1 MFLLMIKR
9 ISLFVM
15 LLFSILAC
23 KSEAQKLTPATWKYS
38 LSKKEVALGQTV
50 DLIFEADI
58 EDTWYLYSSDFDP
71 NLGPNLTVIT
81 FEPNSTYKLV
91 GKLKAIGSKKKYDD
105 IWGGEYT
112 YFKHKALFKQ
122 TVKIL
127 SEQVTIKGSY
137 TYQVCTEVDGR
148 CVTGDGEFEFKD
160 FVVTKANGSS
170 SIEIVPDK
178 IKQTDYTA
186 IAQPPLDSNEKTVAA
201 TNASVINK
209 QTHKPLVL
217 KKRGDSDSKNKSLAY
232 FMFIAFLAGI
242 ASLLT
247 PCVFPM
253 IPMTVTFFTN
263 NSERKHHAVA
273 KAVVYGIS
281 IILIYTLIGVVAA
294 RINGPA
300 FANLLSTHWIPNLLF
315 TIIFVFF
322 ALSFL
327 GMFEITLPSRFVNSV
342 DRQADKGGYYGVFFM
357 AFTIVLVSFSCT
369 GPIVGTILVE
379 AAGGELRKPILGML
393 AYSSA
398 FAIPFT
404 LFALF
409 PEWLNSL
416 PKSGGWLNVVK
427 VTFGFIELALA
438 FKFLS
443 VADQVQHWGI
453 LDREVYL
460 CFWIVIF
467 ALLGFYLLGKIRL
480 SHDSPVEKISVIRLM
495 LATVTLAF
503 TVYLIPGLWGA
514 PLKAIS
520 GYMPPMTSQ
529 DFNLTLTNTAIMTA
543 ERDSEKSLCDTI
555 PKYSDVFKL
564 PHGLNGY
571 FEYKQA
577 VACAKA
583 KNLPLFIDF
592 TGHGCVNCRKMEA
605 NVWSDPQV
613 LKRLKEN
620 YVVVALYV
628 DDPTKVPENEW
639 ITSTFDGKVKKSIGA
654 INGDIQITRF
664 NNNAQ
669 PYYILLDPETEELLA
684 NPVAYNPNIPEFID
698 FLDEGKTN
706 FELLRKE

>member
-1 MFLLMIKR
+1 MIKR
-9 ISLFVM
+9 ISLFIM

-23 KSEAQKLTPATWKYS
+23 KSEAQKLTPATWKHS
-38 LSKKEVALGQTV
+38 LSKKEVSIGQTV

-91 GKLKAIGSKKKYDD
+91 GKLKPIGAKKKYDD

-127 SEQVTIKGSY
+127 SEQVVIKGSY

-160 FVVTKANGSS
+160 FVVTKANGFSS
-170 SIEIVPDK
+170 TEIAPDK
-178 IKQTDYTA
+178 IKQTDYNT

-209 QTHKPLVL
+209 QTRKPLVL

-263 NSERKHHAVA
+263 NSKRKHHAVA
-273 KAVVYGIS
+273 KAIVYGIS

-327 GMFEITLPSRFVNSV
+327 GMFEITLPSGFVNSV

-555 PKYSDVFKL
+555 PTYSDVFKL

-639 ITSTFDGKVKKSIGA
+639 ITSAFDGKVKKSIGA

-669 PYYILLDPETEELLA
+669 PYYILLDPKTEQLLA

>member
-1 MFLLMIKR
+1 MPLLMTKRIFLLTAF
-9 ISLFVM
+9 LFIGCSQ
-15 LLFSILAC
+15 FSSAQILN
-23 KSEAQKLTPATWKYS
+23 PAKWKHS
-38 LSKKEVALGQTV
+38 LSKNQVVVGETV

-58 EDTWYLYSSDFDP
+58 PEPWYMYSSDFVLED
-71 NLGPNLTVIT
+71 GPNVTVFV
-81 FEPNSTYKLV
+81 FEPNSAYKLV
-91 GKLKAIGSKKKYDD
+91 GKLKPIGAKKKYDTVFKGN
-105 IWGGEYT
+105 IT
-112 YFKHKALFKQ
+112 YFVHKATFKQ
-122 TVKIL
+122 TIKVL
-127 SEQVTIKGSY
+127 SEGAVVKGTY
-137 TYQVCTEVDGR
+137 TYQLCNNES
-148 CVTGDGEFEFKD
+148 CLPPNEKEFIFENFSVAKG
-160 FVVTKANGSS
+160 NSS
-170 SIEIVPDK
+170 SSLHTVPNSVK
-178 IKQTDYTA
+178 TNDYTA
-186 IAQPPLDSNEKTVAA
+186 ITEPPADSSKLAA
-201 TNASVINK
+201 TEANASVIKK
-209 QTHKPLVL
+209 QTRKPLVL

-263 NSERKHHAVA
+263 TSEGKHHAVA
-273 KAVVYGIS
+273 KAFIYGIS

-315 TIIFVFF
+315 TIIFVVF

-555 PKYSDVFKL
+555 PTYSDVFKL

-620 YVVVALYV
+620 FVVVALYV
-628 DDPTKVPENEW
+628 DDPTKVPEKEW

-654 INGDIQITRF
+654 INGDIQVTRF
-664 NNNAQ
+664 KNNAQ

-684 NPVAYNPNIPEFID
+684 NPVDYNPNIPEFVD